1 MNLFCARL
9 MINCGLSCI
18 LSCFL
23 AQSSCNALEICRRVV
38 HTFWHNCSRRKE
50 DCLWR
55 RSGTRCSKSSMT
67 VRHSTRWNA
76 LQITILLLHIAIWQ
90 FWHWF
95 IALAQLKDLEK
106 LGPKKGVIS
115 QSVKDVID
123 SLVGDDLV
131 FKDKIGTSV
140 STCTLL
146 LFICTGCLKEGII
159 LTATC
164 HSQSQY
170 AWHPCVHRM
179 ASALAKNWVFIMKNY
194 RKSGL
199 ALLRTKCAWGSAN
212 YSEMLQIL
220 GNKFMKLNW
229 DNCPILNF
237 TGGSWHH
244 NVVLIGLLLESSKPS
259 RESGMPKA
267 LLSLRIQDA
276 IHIAEHCLMIFV

>member
-1 MNLFCARL
+1 MNVFCARL

-38 HTFWHNCSRRKE
+38 HRFWHNCSRRKE

-67 VRHSTRWNA
+67 VRHSTRWNV
-76 LQITILLLHIAIWQ
+76 LQIMILLLDIAIHGSKQFPKYSKHNSFKTSKHACSLYCQDVSSGLVVPKLSAELVDILKPCNSVVKASQGFKFCPKFWQ
-90 FWHWF
+90 FWHFWHRF

-146 LFICTGCLKEGII
+146 LFICTGCLEEGII

-164 HSQSQY
+164 PPNLSMPDTHVSI
-170 AWHPCVHRM
+170 AWH
-179 ASALAKNWVFIMKNY
+179 
-194 RKSGL
+194 
-199 ALLRTKCAWGSAN
+199 
-212 YSEMLQIL
+212 
-220 GNKFMKLNW
+220 
-229 DNCPILNF
+229 
-237 TGGSWHH
+237 
-244 NVVLIGLLLESSKPS
+244 LLLQRIGCSSWRTIES
-259 RESGMPKA
+259 
-267 LLSLRIQDA
+267 QVW
-276 IHIAEHCLMIFV
+276 HY